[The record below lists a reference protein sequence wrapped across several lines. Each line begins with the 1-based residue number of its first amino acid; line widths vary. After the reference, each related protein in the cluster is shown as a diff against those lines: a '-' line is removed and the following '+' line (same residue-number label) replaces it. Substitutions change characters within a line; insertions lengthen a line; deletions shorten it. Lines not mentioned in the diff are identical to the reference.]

1 MIGLSP
7 LPQGHPDPFQR
18 KTVRPSS
25 ACHGAF
31 SLAGGRSQ
39 SFASA
44 AADSYALFGHAF
56 APGPGLQA
64 LALAGDERLVGS
76 LCKRHAVTPHGGSDR
91 LRAHGFRVSFTPL
104 SAVLFTFPSR
114 YCALSVSR
122 ECLALADG
130 AAGFGQGSSDPA
142 LLRVQARLARVP
154 RTGLS
159 PAPARLSRR
168 LPLCGLLPLCR
179 PYYPA
184 RASTPAVW
192 AVPLSLAATRGV
204 TVVFLSSDYW
214 DVSVRRVRLPI
225 RGCRACARR
234 VAPFGHPRI
243 WGCSRLPAVF
253 RGLPRPS
260 SPPGAK
266 ASSVRPRSLLALREF
281 PRRAR
286 APAGSLSF
294 VVSFSLCVCFPSNP
308 VKEPC
313 GSGIAAVSRRS
324 GECGARTHDPRLAKP
339 VL

>member
-7 LPQGHPDPFQR
+7 LPPAHPSTFQR
-18 KTVRPSS
+18 KPVRPSS

-56 APGPGLQA
+56 APGPGLKA

-91 LRAHGFRVSFTPL
+91 LRAHGFRISFTPL

-142 LLRVQARLARVP
+142 LLRVPARLARVS

-168 LPLCGLLPLCR
+168 VPLRSLLPLCR

-214 DVSVRRVRLPI
+214 DVSVRRVRLPTKGMPCLRTAGCPI
-225 RGCRACARR
+225 RTPADLGLLAPPRGLSRPAASFFASGSQGILRTPSLASRSREFGDAHAPPSLAFLSFRFLFVSAFLPILSKNRAC
-234 VAPFGHPRI
+234 I
-243 WGCSRLPAVF
+243 WCMPWWRMWGSN
-253 RGLPRPS
+253 PRP
-260 SPPGAK
+260 PACKAGA
-266 ASSVRPRSLLALREF
+266 LA
-281 PRRAR
+281 
-286 APAGSLSF
+286 
-294 VVSFSLCVCFPSNP
+294 N
-308 VKEPC
+308 
-313 GSGIAAVSRRS
+313 
-324 GECGARTHDPRLAKP
+324 
-339 VL
+339 